1 MDVSS
6 LAHPILPQEVAQQLE
21 SAVLRSDSDEW
32 AAMQRAGQGVA
43 EAIILDYQELRPV
56 PERLRILALLGKG
69 HNSGDA
75 VIACGHL
82 LAAYP
87 RARVELL
94 LTAPEEEFRANTA
107 RAMKQLEG
115 RVGIHRVEEGSV
127 EGLVSKI
134 DAISEGKG
142 FQVCIDG
149 IFGMNFRPPLAGIP
163 DLLIQA
169 INQYDKIDLRAA
181 VDIPSGAELETKSRF
196 RADFT
201 YATGIAKTRLFEGLA
216 TCGRL
221 RYVDIGFFDTP
232 ESKKFTSKE
241 FILHAKAL
249 RSINRLRSPDVDKRS
264 FGHLLVVGGSAYM
277 PGALLMAVQAAVR
290 SGVGLVTAFAPES
303 VAASL
308 SAQVPE
314 AMWIPWPET
323 ENGTLSPRAMP
334 LLLERVS
341 SASAVLAGPGMGMD
355 RHTEQLVV
363 EMVDKVQCPLIFD
376 ADGLRSRV
384 VEIAKNRR
392 RNFGEVVVTPHMG
405 EFMRIAK
412 IGEPDYR
419 VSTLLEFSKIY
430 NVITVLKGPHTRVC
444 DGENVLYSSAGGPV
458 LSRGGSGDILAG
470 LIAGMVAQSSDRAL
484 SAVARG
490 IMLHGLAAQELARE
504 KGQILVKIT
513 QMLDYLPKVLRSH
526 VSISLPK

>member
-1 MDVSS
+1 MDISS

-21 SAVLRSDSDEW
+21 SGVLLTDSEEW
-32 AAMQRAGQGVA
+32 EAMQRAGKGVA
-43 EAIILDYQELRPV
+43 EAIVLDYQELRPV
-56 PERLRILALLGKG
+56 PDRLGILALIGKG

-75 VIACGHL
+75 LNACEHL
-82 LAAYP
+82 LAIFP
-87 RARVELL
+87 RARIELL
-94 LTAPEEEFRANTA
+94 LTSPEEEFRTNTE

-115 RVGIHRVEEGSV
+115 RVGIHTIREESVEE
-127 EGLVSKI
+127 LIAKI
-134 DAISEGKG
+134 EAISEGKG

-149 IFGMNFRPPLAGIP
+149 ILGMNFRPPLTGAP
-163 DLLIQA
+163 KRLIQA
-169 INQYDKIDLRAA
+169 VNEYEKIDLRAA
-181 VDIPSGAELETKSRF
+181 VDIPSGAELESRLRF

-216 TCGRL
+216 TCGRV
-221 RYVDIGFFDTP
+221 RYIDIGFFDAP
-232 ESKKFTSKE
+232 ESKAFTSKE

-249 RSINRLRSPDVDKRS
+249 RPISRLRSPDVDKRS
-264 FGHLLVVGGSAYM
+264 FGHLFVVGGSAYM

-290 SGVGLVTAFAPES
+290 SGVGMVTAFAPES

-323 ENGTLSPRAMP
+323 KNGTLSSRAMP
-334 LLLERVS
+334 LLMERVS
-341 SASAVLAGPGMGMD
+341 GATAVLAGPGMGMD

-363 EMVDKVQCPLIFD
+363 EMVDKVQSPLICD
-376 ADGLRSRV
+376 ADGLRPRV

-392 RNFGEVVVTPHMG
+392 RFGKVVVTPHMG

-412 IGEPDYR
+412 INEPDYR
-419 VSTLLEFSKIY
+419 VTTLLEFSRIY

-444 DGENVLYSSAGGPV
+444 DGGKVLYSSAGGPV

-470 LIAGMVAQSSDRAL
+470 LIGGMVAQSSDGTL

-504 KGQILVKIT
+504 KGQILVQTT
-513 QMLDYLPKVLRSH
+513 QILDYLPQVLR
-526 VSISLPK
+526 